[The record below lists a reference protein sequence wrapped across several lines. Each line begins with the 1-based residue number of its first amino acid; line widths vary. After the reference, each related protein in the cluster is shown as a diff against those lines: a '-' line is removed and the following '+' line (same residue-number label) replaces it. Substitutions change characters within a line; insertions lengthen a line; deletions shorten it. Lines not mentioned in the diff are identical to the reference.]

1 MSPFGNRPQNKRINR
16 RDFLKL
22 GGMAMASAA
31 YGPFHPARDERRD
44 GGLARVCIAS
54 ISIYKD
60 PDTESPIVGQRFRD
74 ELLHIYDEVI
84 PPTGPAYNPR
94 WYRVW
99 GGYAH
104 SAYLQ
109 KVRSDYHQ
117 PYNKLRPAGEL
128 LEVSV
133 PYITSWDFS
142 RFNGWRQYTRIY
154 YGSTHWATGIEPGP
168 DGDLWYKLTSELW
181 DTDYFVP
188 RTLLRPIPDSE
199 LSPISPEVPQ
209 EEKRVEVNL
218 NNQLLTAF
226 EGSVIVFQTK
236 ISSGLRSLGAGPNG
250 IPTATPI
257 GRFNIQSKLPSKHM
271 GQGRLTDDLSDPIL
285 LGVPWTAFFHET
297 GVAFH
302 GTYWH
307 DNFGSPMSHGCINMR
322 NDEAKWL
329 FRWTNPI
336 NEPTSWEVRARLGTS
351 VQVI

>member
-1 MSPFGNRPQNKRINR
+1 MRSKRLSR

-22 GGMAMASAA
+22 TGTTMAGAA
-31 YGPFHPARDERRD
+31 FGPFHPDRDDRRGID
-44 GGLARVCIAS
+44 QARVCTAA
-54 ISIYKD
+54 ISIYKE
-60 PDTESPIVGQRFRD
+60 PDSESLIVGQRFRD
-74 ELLHIYDEVI
+74 EILNIYEEVS
-84 PPTGPAYNPR
+84 PPKGPEYNPR

-109 KVRSDYHQ
+109 RVRTEYHK
-117 PYNKLRPAGEL
+117 PHNRLRETGEL

-142 RFNGWRQYTRIY
+142 PYNGWRPYTRIY
-154 YGSTHWATGIEPGP
+154 FGSTHWATGIEPGP
-168 DGDLWYKLTSELW
+168 DGELWYRLTSELW
-181 DTDYFVP
+181 DTSYFVP
-188 RTLLRPIPDSE
+188 RPLLRPIPDAE
-199 LSPISPEVPQ
+199 LAPISPEVPP
-209 EEKRVEVNL
+209 EEKQIEVNL
-218 NNQLLTAF
+218 ERQELTAF

-236 ISSGLRSLGAGPNG
+236 ISSGLRSLGGTTNG
-250 IPTATPI
+250 IPTESPR
-257 GRFNIQSKLPSKHM
+257 GRFHIQSKLPSKHM

-322 NDEAKWL
+322 NPEAKWL
-329 FRWTNPI
+329 FRWTNPV
-336 NEPTSWEVRARLGTS
+336 NEATSWEVRARLGTS
-351 VQVI
+351 VHVV